1 MFGTLPSSWSAIT
14 RPKTMMVSG
23 RTIRIRPRPNSSGFS
38 AIAPTVAPPTT
49 FSAHA
54 VAIPVPAIVIAAEI
68 AAKGSAMCLYLRCR
82 SRTKGSER
90 SSVSLE
96 ELDKRLDVIQSQG
109 LDPRGDPS
117 EQEHEELGE
126 DEEDDAQDQ
135 ETDLAGADQAFQDD
149 RVERG
154 GDGGLPDAEA
164 RETRV
169 GHDVREEARD
179 LDRCDNGFGQPK
191 QTTEDQDERNKGDRL
206 SHETAQVPFEG
217 PGKPG
222 EGNVPDPVSDRAPRE
237 DGGQERE
244 EAEETKEPAQLGER
258 VFLVV
263 AELVDESEYVSRS
276 QMEGREQEGK
286 VHHVLDVQPLVNER
300 VEGNVDAERLEAQLF
315 GMAEGRME
323 GHAKCFAEHE
333 ETEEEGPD
341 PSDSRHEEDPP
352 PDRFPLDAGGRDESH
367 GNENGSVARIADH
380 ESEEERRRDEQEQRG
395 VEFAVARR
403 GVQVDEELERFGR
416 FRIPQLDWRLRLL
429 VRVVGFRGL
438 DVRSPGLQLPP
449 QLLEAFL
456 GDPPV
461 DDEAVVAHREPKR
474 RLRFVDL
481 DLQSLLRGD
490 HEVRIFLPKGVET
503 ALDLFES
510 TLPFLPVG
518 HGGVQEDPRISF
530 PGRDVDLREPELPK
544 DREHAVHGGLR
555 DEDRE
560 DSGALEQL
568 GGDALEVFV

>member
-1 MFGTLPSSWSAIT
+1 TLPSSWSAIT
-14 RPKTMMVSG
+14 KPKTTIVSG

-54 VAIPVPAIVIAAEI
+54 VAIPVPAMVIAADN

-96 ELDKRLDVIQSQG
+96 ELDEGLDVVQSQG
-109 LDPRGDPS
+109 LNPCGDPA
-117 EQEHEELGE
+117 EQEDEELGE

-154 GDGGLPDAEA
+154 GDGRLPDAEA

-179 LDRCDNGFGQPK
+179 LDRCDDGFGQSE
-191 QTTEDQDERNKGDRL
+191 QTTEDQEQRNKRDRL

-217 PGKPG
+217 PGKRG
-222 EGNVPDPVSDRAPRE
+222 
-237 DGGQERE
+237 
-244 EAEETKEPAQLGER
+244 
-258 VFLVV
+258 
-263 AELVDESEYVSRS
+263 
-276 QMEGREQEGK
+276 
-286 VHHVLDVQPLVNER
+286 
-300 VEGNVDAERLEAQLF
+300 EGNVDAERLEAQLF
-315 GMAEGRME
+315 GMAEGRVE

-341 PSDSRHEEDPP
+341 PSNGRHEEDAP
-352 PDRFPLDAGGRDESH
+352 PDRIPLDPGGRDESH

-416 FRIPQLDWRLRLL
+416 FRIPQLDWRLRLP
-429 VRVVGFRGL
+429 VRVVRFRGL

-474 RLRFVDL
+474 SLRFVDL
-481 DLQSLLRGD
+481 DLQGLLRGD
-490 HEVRIFLPKGVET
+490 HEGRIFLPKGVET

-510 TLPFLPVG
+510 TLPFLAVG

-568 GGDALEVFV
+568 RGDALEVGSRKVPGDPAGED